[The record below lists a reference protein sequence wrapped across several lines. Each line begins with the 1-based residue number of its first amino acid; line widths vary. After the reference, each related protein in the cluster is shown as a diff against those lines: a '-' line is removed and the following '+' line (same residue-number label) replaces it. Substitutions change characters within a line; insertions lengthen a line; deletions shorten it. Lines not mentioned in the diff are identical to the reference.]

1 MAYYDYEN
9 YRVKFED
16 TLKCLKISDL
26 CRMDDLRMEICD
38 LFNIPSVADF
48 TLTYADNDGDVITIC
63 DDIDVE
69 KAMIR
74 GRINVQLSN
83 NKGVAEGLQSV
94 PQQICEALK
103 LYEALL
109 KISEDIVSK
118 AITGPVLVELA
129 DFISK
134 MTQSYLNLDSQ
145 STQSR
150 ADSTTQNKK
159 KKKKNKKTTQNV
171 ADVAKL

>member
-9 YRVKFED
+9 YRVIIKVKFED

-83 NKGVAEGLQSV
+83 NKGV
-94 PQQICEALK
+94 K